1 MRNIEELIQNVKKY
15 KNAVIQ
21 EKLESKKNTVAY
33 VTIKNK
39 SRVLKWFVPGLKRQ
53 MKTEYNVLKS
63 ASSKLNIPV
72 IYEMDDNNNVLILN
86 YIIGENLCDLIN
98 NEKTNFNEK
107 KRLTILLAEWFY
119 KFHNHFKTE
128 GQFRIRGDSI
138 LRNFIFTDRI
148 WGVDFEESR
157 LGKVIE
163 DIAGICSSILSTDP
177 MFTSE
182 KFKLCE
188 IFIDTYTNLAPGRIV
203 NVNDEIAYA
212 LLEKIQ
218 WRPEDEE
225 TLRKYSTKI
234 REKDLK

>member
-1 MRNIEELIQNVKKY
+1 VEIQ
-15 KNAVIQ
+15 
-21 EKLESKKNTVAY
+21 S
-33 VTIKNK
+33 
-39 SRVLKWFVPGLKRQ
+39 
-53 MKTEYNVLKS
+53 
-63 ASSKLNIPV
+63 
-72 IYEMDDNNNVLILN
+72 
-86 YIIGENLCDLIN
+86 C
-98 NEKTNFNEK
+98 
-107 KRLTILLAEWFY
+107 
-119 KFHNHFKTE
+119 
-128 GQFRIRGDSI
+128 
-138 LRNFIFTDRI
+138 DRI

-234 REKDLK
+234 REKNLK